1 MVKRDGGNEMVKDM
15 GLNDAMHEVAAD
27 EAKLTINRGG
37 GSADK
42 RPSLVSVVRK
52 RGIGVLKKGDGHYFG
67 QPGRKGVPEYLPS
80 QWLIHR

>member
-1 MVKRDGGNEMVKDM
+1 
-15 GLNDAMHEVAAD
+15 
-27 EAKLTINRGG
+27 
-37 GSADK
+37 
-42 RPSLVSVVRK
+42 VRK